1 MYAESF
7 GRNIGFLTHEEQKKI
22 SELSIAIAGAGGD
35 GGLLAER
42 LVRFGIGKILL
53 ADPENFELNNINR
66 QFAAHTDNMGA
77 NKARVVSRYLKAINP
92 RLQIQVFE
100 EGVTTENVAEFVS
113 QAEIIVDEIEYTV
126 PELSVMLARQVRK
139 QGKLLFMGANVG
151 WGASIFCFH
160 PEGVTFEE
168 YFDYDDQTKSIDP
181 KKYVNRIPEYIDQ
194 EMLEKVLAGEMPMPS
209 LSSSVSLV
217 AALLSSRI
225 ILAAVKNINPPF
237 VPNVFQFDAFNLKVI
252 EGDAY
257 ADI

>member
-7 GRNIGFLTHEEQKKI
+7 GRNIGFLTHEEQEKI
-22 SELSIAIAGAGGD
+22 SKLSIAIAGAGGD

-66 QFAAHTDNMGA
+66 QFAAHTDNMSA
-77 NKARVVSRYLKAINP
+77 NKARVVSRFLKAINP
-92 RLQIQVFE
+92 RLQMQIFD
-100 EGVTTENVAEFVS
+100 EGVTAENVVEFVS

-126 PELSVMLARQVRK
+126 PELSVMLAREARK

-160 PEGVTFEE
+160 PEGMTFEE
-168 YFDYDDQTKSIDP
+168 YFEYDEQAKSINP
-181 KKYVNRIPEYIDQ
+181 KKYVNSIPDYIDQ
-194 EMLEKVLAGEMPMPS
+194 EMLGNVLAGEMPMPS
-209 LSSSVSLV
+209 LSSSVALV

-225 ILAAVKNINPPF
+225 ILAAAKNIEPQF
-237 VPNVFQFDAFNLKVI
+237 VPKVFQFDAFDLKVI
-252 EGDAY
+252 EGVGH